1 MSSAHRQIHAPQR
14 RGPCAQRIEEI
25 LPGYAAPALAEG
37 RPARRRYRRRGPG
50 AAPGGGH
57 NMTTPDRHPPR
68 GCYASLILAREVAYV
83 GAGPDCD
90 LPPDGGDL
98 AGMPAR

>member
-1 MSSAHRQIHAPQR
+1 
-14 RGPCAQRIEEI
+14 
-25 LPGYAAPALAEG
+25 
-37 RPARRRYRRRGPG
+37 
-50 AAPGGGH
+50 
-57 NMTTPDRHPPR
+57 MTTPDRHPPR